1 MITQN
6 QTVLPNVFEQ
16 RTKTNDLT
24 ELNEIKN
31 IVGNFFEDRNNTK
44 KLLKNSNKSNLKQF
58 K

>member
-16 RTKTNDLT
+16 RTKTNDLM

-44 KLLKNSNKSNLKQF
+44 LLKNSNKSNLKQF